1 MKSATP
7 RPAAVTRIWS
17 LASSLALSVVLAASA
32 ANEKATPAESPQL
45 EALDHYFE
53 QQVSAI
59 EGQLEREVKTKE
71 DWLSKKDEYR
81 RQLREM
87 LGLDPLPPRTDLKVT
102 KTGEFE
108 HEGVIVENLHFQS
121 MPGLY
126 VTANFY
132 RPKQG
137 IDLMKGLPTVLYV
150 CGHAVKDKDG
160 VRYGNKA
167 GYEHHGVWY
176 AKHGFVC
183 LVIDTVQLGEIVGE
197 HHGTYSKDRLWWWSR
212 GYTPAGVEA
221 WAGIRALDY
230 LETRP
235 EVDKTRFGVTG
246 RSGGGAYSWW
256 IAALDE
262 RIKAAAPT
270 AGITTLRNHVV
281 DGCVEGHC
289 DCMFMVNTYRWDYD
303 KVAALVAPRALC
315 ICNTDKDGI
324 FPIDGVFKI
333 YQSTRRIYKLLGA
346 EQNIGLQFAEGPHA
360 DTQPLNTGE
369 FHWMTRFLQGA
380 DRMSTLDSPAVH
392 SIPMEKLRV
401 FPVNTGTL
409 APNTKPTPDQLGW
422 PADQK
427 NTRIDESFVG
437 LQSQADVPNIDLEWR
452 DDSKVM
458 MQGLK
463 EKCFG
468 VWAGT
473 DLKVGLARRKAVSP
487 APAATQKSSDDPPLR
502 RRTLIMSPSG
512 SQGPPARDR
521 LQVVKTGA
529 QISQDGV
536 SAAAFDIDGEADTRV
551 IVVKGESV
559 GFSELELVVLNVLD
573 EQGWLEFANTYAHKF
588 PDLFPPDTKAT
599 PDDKAFEQEK
609 KMFANFKWGMAYV
622 CPRGIGPTNWDEGVT
637 ASTADTPVR
646 NPKQDGEASK
656 KSPADKKFNE
666 DKSVRSTAAA
676 EKARVQRLRRFYLLG
691 QTLEGQQVWDVRCA
705 IRALRSIDGLKDTK
719 LWLQASRT
727 QAVNSMLA
735 SLFEDKI
742 TRLDLHDLPHSLMP
756 SSTGDA
762 SPVSAGL
769 PAYLNILKYA
779 DIPQIAALAAERTR
793 VVIYDDDKA
802 AWSYPQKMTEQL
814 GWAKDKKAGL
824 QLRDVPKTE

>member
-1 MKSATP
+1 MIAAKIRISP
-7 RPAAVTRIWS
+7 RALTLSSVS
-17 LASSLALSVVLAASA
+17 LLSVLSFLPLGAADPS
-32 ANEKATPAESPQL
+32 PSPSPQL
-45 EALDHYFE
+45 SALNSHFE

-71 DWLSKKDEYR
+71 DWLAKKDEYR

-102 KTGEFE
+102 ITGKFE

-197 HHGTYSKDRLWWWSR
+197 HHGTYSKDRLWWFSR

-380 DRMSTLDSPAVH
+380 DRMSTLDAPAVH

-401 FPVNTGTL
+401 FPVNTGSLT
-409 APNTKPTPDQLGW
+409 PDTKPTPDQLGW
-422 PADQK
+422 PSDQR
-427 NTRIDESFVG
+427 NTRIDESFVALRKNVDEANVG
-437 LQSQADVPNIDLEWR
+437 LKWQEG
-452 DDSKVM
+452 SKLLI
-458 MQGLK
+458 QGLK
-463 EKCFG
+463 EKCF
-468 VWAGT
+468 AGHLLQSGEEPDKQNQYFGMT
-473 DLKVGLARRKAVSP
+473 K
-487 APAATQKSSDDPPLR
+487 QSDDHSVDLR
-502 RRTLIMSPSG
+502 WQTFNVYPTKDWLERMPGLSREYEGVAKDRMMPSLEIRIACRANLKPAELDLI
-512 SQGPPARDR
+512 
-521 LQVVKTGA
+521 
-529 QISQDGV
+529 
-536 SAAAFDIDGEADTRV
+536 
-551 IVVKGESV
+551 
-559 GFSELELVVLNVLD
+559 VLNVLD
-573 EQGWLEFANTYAHKF
+573 EQGWKDFANTYAPKF
-588 PDLFPPDTKAT
+588 PDLFSSDIKAT

-609 KMFANFKWGMAYV
+609 KMFENFKWGMAYF
-622 CPRGIGPTNWDEGVT
+622 CPRGVGPTNWDT
-637 ASTADTPVR
+637 PAADP
-646 NPKQDGEASK
+646 N
-656 KSPADKKFNE
+656 DKKA
-666 DKSVRSTAAA
+666 VAAA

-727 QAVNSMLA
+727 QAVNSLLA

-742 TRLDLHDLPHSLMP
+742 TRLDLHDVPHTLMP

-769 PAYLNILKYA
+769 PAYLNILKYT
-779 DIPQIAALAAERTR
+779 DVPQLAALAAERTR
-793 VVIYDDDKA
+793 VVIYDNDKA
-802 AWSYPQKMTEQL
+802 AWSYPQQVSEKL
-814 GWAKDKKAGL
+814 DWAKDKKAGL
-824 QLRDVPKTE
+824 QLRDVPKPD